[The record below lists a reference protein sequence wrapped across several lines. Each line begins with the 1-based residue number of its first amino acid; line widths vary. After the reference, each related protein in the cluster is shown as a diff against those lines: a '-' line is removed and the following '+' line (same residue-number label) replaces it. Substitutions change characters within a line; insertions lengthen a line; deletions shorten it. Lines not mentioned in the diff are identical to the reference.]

1 MAKIHCD
8 LTFENEKVTYA
19 KIIEN
24 QAKELVKSLLN
35 NTEYSGFL
43 FKTGKKFQENLLIFV
58 ILSYFPIN
66 TFQKRIKMCLNS
78 IKKKIKIKYV
88 CFKMM

>member
-8 LTFENEKVTYA
+8 LTFKNEKVTYA

-43 FKTGKKFQENLLIFV
+43 FKTGKKF
-58 ILSYFPIN
+58 
-66 TFQKRIKMCLNS
+66 
-78 IKKKIKIKYV
+78 
-88 CFKMM
+88 

>member
-24 QAKELVKSLLN
+24 QTKELVKSLLIIRNIMGFYLKLVN
-35 NTEYSGFL
+35 NFRKTYL
-43 FKTGKKFQENLLIFV
+43 F
-58 ILSYFPIN
+58 S
-66 TFQKRIKMCLNS
+66 
-78 IKKKIKIKYV
+78 
-88 CFKMM
+88 

>member
-24 QAKELVKSLLN
+24 QTKDLVKSLLN
-35 NTEYSGFL
+35 NTEYNGFL
-43 FKTGKKFQENLLIFV
+43 FKTGK
-58 ILSYFPIN
+58 
-66 TFQKRIKMCLNS
+66 
-78 IKKKIKIKYV
+78 
-88 CFKMM
+88 